1 MRFINNMSVAKRLTL
16 SFGLIVGLLAGV
28 CVLGFMNALRSERL
42 IDQTL
47 VPAQSRYE
55 IATNLLENALRQ
67 DVAIRNV
74 GLSEDPAVM
83 QREEAGIKKLDQQIR
98 AEIETLANLVVAEQD
113 RADIEK
119 VRAIGARAVP
129 QFSKALSLALAFAPA
144 DAIAVLNQHV
154 APLSVERTATLVQFA
169 ERQRQ
174 GVVQT
179 ATGIKEAGATARM
192 LLGLCGAAGIV
203 IAALCAWVVT
213 RSVTVPLAGAV
224 RLADRVAEGDLVV
237 VLDETGCNRRFDEI
251 GRFQAALDRMAEG
264 LRSSIGAIRT
274 SSQSV
279 MMASSEIAAG
289 NQDLSNRTEQ
299 QSALL
304 QQNSST
310 LQQLTA
316 SVSQSADAAREA
328 ASVAQEAA
336 AVAEE
341 GGRRLERMVSTMG
354 DISSSSRRISEI
366 VGVIDGIAF
375 QTNILALNASVEA
388 ARAGEQGRGFSV
400 VASEV
405 RSLAQR
411 SSAAAAEIKALI
423 TANVETVAAGSEVAD
438 QTQRAMTGILTSGRR
453 LSALLGEI
461 SASTAQQSGGVQQA
475 SEALSKIDQAVQQN
489 AALVEQSAAAAQSLR
504 EQSRSL
510 NEAVARFRLGGEPQP
525 V

>member
-1 MRFINNMSVAKRLTL
+1 MKFFDNMSVGKRLTL
-16 SFGLIVGLLAGV
+16 AFGLIVGLLAGV
-28 CVLGFMNALRSERL
+28 CVLGIMNALRSDRL

-55 IATNLLENALRQ
+55 ISMRLLESALRQ

-83 QREEAGIKKLDQQIR
+83 QREAEGIKQLDRRMSAQIE
-98 AEIETLANLVVAEQD
+98 ALSGMVVVGQD

-119 VRAIGARAVP
+119 VRSIGAAAAP
-129 QFSKALSLALAFAPA
+129 QFAKALSLALAFAPA

-154 APLSVERTATLVQFA
+154 APLSIERTATLTQFA

-174 GVVQT
+174 SVVQT
-179 ATGIKEAGATARM
+179 AADITQAGATAR
-192 LLGLCGAAGIV
+192 LLLTLCGVAGFV
-203 IAALCAWVVT
+203 IAALCAWLVT
-213 RSVTVPLAGAV
+213 RSVTLPLAGAV
-224 RLADRVAEGDLVV
+224 RLANQVAEGDLLVA
-237 VLDETGCNRRFDEI
+237 LHEPGRIRRSDEI
-251 GRFQAALDRMAEG
+251 GRLQAALDRMAEG
-264 LRSSIGAIRT
+264 LRSSIRAIRT
-274 SSQSV
+274 SSESV
-279 MMASSEIAAG
+279 MVASTEIASG
-289 NQDLSNRTEQ
+289 NQDLSNRTEE

-304 QQNSST
+304 QQNTST

-328 ASVAQEAA
+328 AAVAQAA
-336 AVAEE
+336 ATAAED
-341 GGRRLERMVSTMG
+341 GGRRLEHMVSTMG

-411 SSAAAAEIKALI
+411 SSAAAAEIKSLI
-423 TANVETVAAGSEVAD
+423 AANVETVTAGSQVAD
-438 QTQRAMTGILTSGRR
+438 QTHKAMVGILESGRR
-453 LSALLGEI
+453 LSVLLAEI
-461 SASTAQQSGGVQQA
+461 SASTSQQSSGVQQA
-475 SEALSKIDQAVQQN
+475 SEALSRIDQAVQQN

-510 NEAVARFRLGGEPQP
+510 NEAVARFRLDRKPQP
-525 V
+525 T

>member
-1 MRFINNMSVAKRLTL
+1 MKFFDNMSVGKRLTL
-16 SFGLIVGLLAGV
+16 AFGLIVGLLAGV
-28 CVLGFMNALRSERL
+28 CVLGIMNALRSDRL

-55 IATNLLENALRQ
+55 ISMRLLESALRQ

-83 QREEAGIKKLDQQIR
+83 QREAEGIKQLDRQIGVQ
-98 AEIETLANLVVAEQD
+98 IEALGGLVVAGQD

-119 VRAIGARAVP
+119 ARSIGASAAP
-129 QFSKALSLALAFAPA
+129 HFTKALSLALAFAPA

-154 APLSVERTATLVQFA
+154 APLSVERTATLAQFA

-179 ATGIKEAGATARM
+179 AADIKQAGATARL
-192 LLGLCGAAGIV
+192 LLGLCGAAGLV
-203 IAALCAWVVT
+203 IAALCAWLVT
-213 RSVTVPLAGAV
+213 HSVTVPLAGAV
-224 RLADRVAEGDLVV
+224 CLADHVAEGDLVAA
-237 VLDETGCNRRFDEI
+237 LHETGHARRSDEI
-251 GRFQAALDRMAEG
+251 GRFLVALDRMAEG

-274 SSQSV
+274 SSESV
-279 MMASSEIAAG
+279 MVASTEIAAG
-289 NQDLSNRTEQ
+289 NQDLSARTEQ

-304 QQNSST
+304 QQNTST
-310 LQQLTA
+310 LQQLAA
-316 SVSQSADAAREA
+316 SVSQSAGTAREA
-328 ASVAQEAA
+328 SAVAQAA
-336 AVAEE
+336 AAAAED
-341 GGRRLERMVSTMG
+341 GGRRLEQMVSTMG
-354 DISSSSRRISEI
+354 DINSSSGRISEI

-411 SSAAAAEIKALI
+411 SSAAAAEIKSLI
-423 TANVETVAAGSEVAD
+423 TANVETVTAGSQVAD
-438 QTQRAMTGILTSGRR
+438 QTHKAMVGILESGRR
-453 LSALLGEI
+453 LSVLLAEI
-461 SASTAQQSGGVQQA
+461 SASTSQQSSGVQQA
-475 SEALSKIDQAVQQN
+475 SEALSRIDQAVQQN

-510 NEAVARFRLGGEPQP
+510 NEAVARFRLDRKPQP
-525 V
+525 T